1 MDYTK
6 MTYRE
11 LEHELQEMIEDWKKK
26 KYSLLPVVP
35 SQVLSI
41 TDLIELVRE
50 QARREYEN

>member
-1 MDYTK
+1 
-6 MTYRE
+6 
-11 LEHELQEMIEDWKKK
+11 MIEDWEKK

-35 SQVLSI
+35 SQVFSI